1 MKIISLEI
9 EDYKLLKDFSITLDE
24 QLIVLIGQN
33 GSGKSTLLEF
43 VANMFYDLYEHFV
56 LGKGD
61 KPQFD
66 FKLRYEIEYSGNK
79 YEIYITANKKTKE
92 YYEIYIKRNDEK
104 SEKYSKL
111 HINQEFDSGYKD
123 MLPQNV
129 VMYYSGIS
137 TFLENKFKEF
147 QKDNFIDKSLD
158 GTINIEQPFF
168 YFVPENFSTIL
179 IGLLSY
185 QFGDVPKVLNEQFK
199 ISKFESINII
209 IKKPSWATSKAKA
222 ENFWGAKGD
231 LATFLMRMLA
241 VLNSNEREI
250 TDKYIK
256 FSFHTQEQLE
266 GIWGFYGEEKSFF
279 EYLTTLQANDLIENI
294 EIMLHKDEEIISHN
308 SLSEGEKQLLS
319 ILGLKEL
326 LATEN
331 TLFLLDEPDTYLH
344 PKWQRDFVQELLE
357 FDTNNQFLTTTHS
370 PLILGYLKKKYVR
383 IIRKGILDED
393 IHYSYGRDINSILL
407 DLMDVTKRPQEV
419 EEKITSLFVD
429 LENEN
434 VKDAKIKLDEL
445 KEYFGESDNIIIEA
459 ETILSFLEE

>member
-147 QKDNFIDKSLD
+147 QKD
-158 GTINIEQPFF
+158 
-168 YFVPENFSTIL
+168 
-179 IGLLSY
+179 
-185 QFGDVPKVLNEQFK
+185 
-199 ISKFESINII
+199 KF
-209 IKKPSWATSKAKA
+209 
-222 ENFWGAKGD
+222 
-231 LATFLMRMLA
+231 
-241 VLNSNEREI
+241 
-250 TDKYIK
+250 
-256 FSFHTQEQLE
+256 H
-266 GIWGFYGEEKSFF
+266 
-279 EYLTTLQANDLIENI
+279 
-294 EIMLHKDEEIISHN
+294 
-308 SLSEGEKQLLS
+308 
-319 ILGLKEL
+319 
-326 LATEN
+326 
-331 TLFLLDEPDTYLH
+331 
-344 PKWQRDFVQELLE
+344 
-357 FDTNNQFLTTTHS
+357 
-370 PLILGYLKKKYVR
+370 
-383 IIRKGILDED
+383 
-393 IHYSYGRDINSILL
+393 
-407 DLMDVTKRPQEV
+407 
-419 EEKITSLFVD
+419 
-429 LENEN
+429 
-434 VKDAKIKLDEL
+434 
-445 KEYFGESDNIIIEA
+445 
-459 ETILSFLEE
+459 